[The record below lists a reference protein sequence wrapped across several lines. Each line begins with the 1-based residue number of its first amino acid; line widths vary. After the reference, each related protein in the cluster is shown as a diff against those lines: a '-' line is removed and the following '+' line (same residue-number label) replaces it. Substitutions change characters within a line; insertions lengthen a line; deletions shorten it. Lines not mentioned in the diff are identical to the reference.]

1 MAYLA
6 DTYQVCTCLLVRS
19 LGQAGTLSHLASP
32 HRSRVCCATCLGSYK
47 LILEGALDFARAI
60 GHFTKD
66 IVRRLLHPSVT
77 KRLGCLRNGSADV
90 RMHRWFA
97 DLNCQQLLRMK
108 LSTPYIPK
116 VRRGDLRHHSTH
128 HHPLNAAPHA
138 RALTGA
144 RPNGHVQLSTLR

>member
-1 MAYLA
+1 MR
-6 DTYQVCTCLLVRS
+6 TWRIS
-19 LGQAGTLSHLASP
+19 PTLTKFA
-32 HRSRVCCATCLGSYK
+32 RVCSSVLSAKQSELPPPNLTLATCLGSYK
-47 LILEGALDFARAI
+47 LILEGALDFPRAI

-108 LSTPYIPK
+108 LPTPYIPK
-116 VRRGDLRHHSTH
+116 VRHGDLRHHSTH
-128 HHPLNAAPHA
+128 HHPLNTAPHA